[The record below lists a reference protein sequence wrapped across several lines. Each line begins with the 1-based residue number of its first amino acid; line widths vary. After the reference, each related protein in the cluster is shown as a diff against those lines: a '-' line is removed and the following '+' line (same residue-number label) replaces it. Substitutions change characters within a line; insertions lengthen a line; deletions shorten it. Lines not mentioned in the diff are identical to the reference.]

1 MTRKSNR
8 RVVTAL
14 AAVVLAGTL
23 AACSGGQPGAAA
35 VVGDRV
41 IPVSDVDTATREL
54 ADVLQ
59 GVTPTS
65 ITGVLVQEPLVAAVA
80 EDAGVGV
87 SDQQAAQVLA
97 QGLEGMGADG
107 DREFSDSSLAVMRY
121 VLELNAVQQLSDA
134 QDRIAE
140 LQDQIASLDFT
151 ISPRFGT
158 RAENGTIGTTTHP
171 WLVVSDTAGAAVVP

>member
-8 RVVTAL
+8 RVVSAL
-14 AAVVLAGTL
+14 AAVALAGTL

-41 IPVSDVDTATREL
+41 IPVSDVDAATREL

-59 GVTPTS
+59 GVTPAS
-65 ITGVLVQEPLVAAVA
+65 VVGVLIQEPLVAAVA

-87 SDQQAAQVLA
+87 SDQQAAEVLA
-97 QGLEGMGADG
+97 QGLETAGADS
-107 DREFSDSSLAVMRY
+107 DREFSASSLTVARY
-121 VLELNAVQQLSDA
+121 VLELQAVQQLSDA

-140 LQDQIASLDFT
+140 LQDGIVSLDFT
-151 ISPRFGT
+151 INPRFGT
-158 RAENGTIGTTTHP
+158 PIENGMIGATTYP
-171 WLVVSDTAGAAVVP
+171 WLVVSDTAGEAVAP